1 MLICCLCCFV
11 LTLSLKTISYIIY
24 CHTSFIVG
32 GPSGSGKT
40 SLAHKMANIV
50 GCEVVSLE
58 SYFKSEQVKDFKHDD
73 FRSLD
78 LPLLS
83 KVTLPFANVKG

>member
-1 MLICCLCCFV
+1 MQN
-11 LTLSLKTISYIIY
+11 SYAVDVAPA
-24 CHTSFIVG
+24 FAG

-58 SYFKSEQVKDFKHDD
+58 SYFKSEQVKDFKYDD
-73 FRSLD
+73 FNSLD

-83 KVTLPFANVKG
+83 KVSFNNCLYFNKLFHILICSVGLI

>member
-1 MLICCLCCFV
+1 LFKFINIVFSNLIV
-11 LTLSLKTISYIIY
+11 VT
-24 CHTSFIVG
+24 G

-58 SYFKSEQVKDFKHDD
+58 SYFKSEQVKDFKYDD
-73 FRSLD
+73 FSSLD
-78 LPLLS
+78 LSLLS
-83 KVTLPFANVKG
+83 KVGRCQFYSSYADLFYINNAIIC

>member
-1 MLICCLCCFV
+1 
-11 LTLSLKTISYIIY
+11 
-24 CHTSFIVG
+24 
-32 GPSGSGKT
+32 
-40 SLAHKMANIV
+40 MANIV

-73 FRSLD
+73 FSSLD

-83 KVTLPFANVKG
+83 KVTLWFENIKV